1 MLIGIVKKQTKSHS
15 VVVGFT
21 LIELLVVIAIIAI
34 LAAMLLPALS
44 KAKQRALTISCV
56 SNLKQLALG
65 WTMYA
70 GDNQDQ
76 MVINHLNPASYLGTP
91 DSWIN
96 GQIGQVSSLP
106 GATNLLAIQQGVLYQ
121 YNPNPGVYECA
132 SANTGPTGL
141 EQIKLVRNYSI
152 EHRMGGNVTWFY
164 NTASIPNYTKI
175 SQVVNPS
182 PSSAMVFVDESVN
195 TIDDGLFYTSPAPPN
210 PATGTWQNSP
220 TARHGKGGSFSF
232 ADGHSERWGW
242 QVLNKENGQTTA
254 VSTYGNLTVNDYTRV
269 INAIYPQ

>member
-1 MLIGIVKKQTKSHS
+1 MLIGIEKKQRNSRPING
-15 VVVGFT
+15 GFT

-44 KAKQRALTISCV
+44 KAKERALTINCV

-76 MVINHLNPASYLGTP
+76 MVINHLNTANYLGTT

-106 GATNLLAIQQGVLYQ
+106 GATNLLAVQQGVLFQ
-121 YNPNPGVYECA
+121 YNPNPAVYECP
-132 SANTGPTGL
+132 SAKTGPSGMA
-141 EQIKLVRNYSI
+141 QIELVRNYSI

-175 SQVVNPS
+175 SQVVNPA
-182 PSSAMVFVDESVN
+182 PSSAMVFVDESIN

-220 TARHGKGGSFSF
+220 TSRHAKGGTFSF

-242 QVLNKENGQTTA
+242 KVLNKENGQSTA

-269 INAIYPQ
+269 INAIYP